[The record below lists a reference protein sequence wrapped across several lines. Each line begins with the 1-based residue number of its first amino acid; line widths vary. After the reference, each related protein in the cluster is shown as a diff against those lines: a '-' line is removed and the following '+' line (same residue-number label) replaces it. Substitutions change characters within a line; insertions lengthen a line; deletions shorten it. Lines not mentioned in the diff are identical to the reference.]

1 MWQSDTGVLAKFW
14 DEPSTIQAPN
24 RGWGWMVQDGMR
36 VKCIL
41 RGRFYG
47 SKKIGGLL
55 GKLVF
60 MVHEICLIFGRVTKN
75 RDNS

>member
-1 MWQSDTGVLAKFW
+1 
-14 DEPSTIQAPN
+14 
-24 RGWGWMVQDGMR
+24 MR
-36 VKCIL
+36 VRCIL